1 MITLT
6 SDFGSPYPAAM
17 KGVIRRQTSAE
28 IVDIAHDLPRG
39 DPRAAAFW
47 LRFVLPEFPPAVH
60 CAVIDPGVG
69 TDRDA
74 LVIRSGRHVLVA
86 PDNGLAMPPARALAA
101 VTADE
106 GERRDEREARDGRA
120 DRGSSRSLD
129 METFVVEGA
138 DPASATFHG
147 RDVFAPTAARIREA
161 LDGGPANAPREELAA
176 TLAGMDD
183 LSRTSDPVDLV
194 FPEPT
199 VDRDGGGDR
208 DRDGSDDRD
217 GDGGGDRDRD
227 DGDPVAVDGEVLVID
242 RFGNVVTNVPGE
254 LLRGREWVRINGEL
268 TPVAETFGAVE
279 PGDRLVT
286 VGSHGYVECDV
297 NDGRGDGAFDLRPG
311 DEVRIVADNVSF

>member
-1 MITLT
+1 MITLA
-6 SDFGSPYPAAM
+6 SDFGSLYPAAM
-17 KGVIRRQTSAE
+17 RGVVRRTSDAE
-28 IVDIAHDLPRG
+28 LVDVSHDLPRG

-47 LRFVLPEFPPAVH
+47 LRFVLSEFPPAVH
-60 CAVIDPGVG
+60 CAVVDPGVG
-69 TDRDA
+69 TDRAAIVVRAGDHA
-74 LVIRSGRHVLVA
+74 IVA

-101 VTADE
+101 ATGTGPDDVDVFEIDAE
-106 GERRDEREARDGRA
+106 
-120 DRGSSRSLD
+120 
-129 METFVVEGA
+129 

-199 VDRDGGGDR
+199 VDRDGGGDK
-208 DRDGSDDRD
+208 
-217 GDGGGDRDRD
+217 DRD

>member
-17 KGVIRRQTSAE
+17 KGAIRRRTDAE
-28 IVDIAHDLPRG
+28 MIDVAHDLPRG

-60 CAVIDPGVG
+60 CAVVDPGVG

-74 LVIRSGRHVLVA
+74 LVVRAGAHVLVA
-86 PDNGLAMPPARALAA
+86 PDNGLAMPPARALA
-101 VTADE
+101 E
-106 GERRDEREARDGRA
+106 GDAATEVEA
-120 DRGSSRSLD
+120 
-129 METFVVEGA
+129 FVVDVEE
-138 DPASATFHG
+138 PASQTFHG
-147 RDVFAPTAARIREA
+147 RDVFAPVAARIRA
-161 LDGGPANAPREELAA
+161 GLDGGPTAAGPEGVAAALDSTDELSPAA
-176 TLAGMDD
+176 
-183 LSRTSDPVDLV
+183 DPVDIA

-199 VDRDGGGDR
+199 VERD
-208 DRDGSDDRD
+208 
-217 GDGGGDRDRD
+217 D

-254 LLRGREWVRINGEL
+254 LVRGSDWIRVDGEL
-268 TPVAETFGAVE
+268 TPVAETFGAVD

-311 DEVRIVADNVSF
+311 DEVRLVGDNVSI